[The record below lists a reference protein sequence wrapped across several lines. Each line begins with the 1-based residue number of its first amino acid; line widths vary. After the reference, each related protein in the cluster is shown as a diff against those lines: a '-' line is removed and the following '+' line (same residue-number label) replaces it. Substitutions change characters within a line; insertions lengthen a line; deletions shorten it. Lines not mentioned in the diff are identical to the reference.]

1 MSFRVERKV
10 LFRDCDPAGIVFYPR
25 YFEMMNDTVEAWF
38 DGPLA
43 TPFEEVIRTGGVPTV
58 AVETEFRAPSRH
70 GDRLTLTLTPTRIG
84 GASLDLS
91 IAAAAGAEVRFDA
104 RLTIVPLGPDF
115 RAARWPDDLRTRIEG
130 QMA

>member
-1 MSFRVERKV
+1 MSFRLERKV

-58 AVETEFRAPSRH
+58 AVECQFRAPSRH
-70 GDRLTLTLTPTRIG
+70 GDRLTLTLTPIRIG

-91 IAAAAGAEVRFDA
+91 IVAAAGQEVRFDA
-104 RLTIVPLGPDF
+104 RLTVVHLGPDF
-115 RAARWPDDLRTRIEG
+115 RAARWPDDLRARIEG